1 MSDTMIL
8 DGTGNGIRA
17 KVSQEKRLFVSGEDF
32 TGSLIAT
39 LSGFTFS
46 FASGAITLTSANTSA
61 LLYVKN
67 NYDIG
72 LIIESV
78 RFQAFDS
85 TGGAGGIPTW
95 TLLKNPTAGTIIS
108 GGTAASPSNANF
120 GSNNT
125 VDVTLMRGAEGLT
138 FTDGVVHANI
148 FGDKIPGRV
157 TIENAEFCVPRGS
170 SVGLRVTPP
179 AGNTLWTVSAGF
191 RGYFSTSLD

>member
-1 MSDTMIL
+1 MIL
-8 DGTGNGIRA
+8 DGAGDGFRV
-17 KVSQEKRLFVSGEDF
+17 KVCREKRLFTTGEDF

-39 LSGFTFS
+39 ISGFTFS
-46 FASGAITLTSANTSA
+46 FASGAITLTSANPSA

-67 NYDIG
+67 NSDIH

-95 TLLKNPTAGTIIS
+95 TLLKNPTSGTIIS
-108 GGTAASPSNANF
+108 GGTVANPSNANF
-120 GSNNT
+120 GSQNT
-125 VDVTLMRGAEGLT
+125 VDVDLIRGAEGLT
-138 FTDGVVHANI
+138 FTDGTVHANI
-148 FGDKIPGRV
+148 FGDRIPGRV

-191 RGYFSTSLD
+191 RGYYSTSLDQI